1 MGNIEK
7 LIGKPALLDQL
18 AEEAS
23 ELTKAALKL
32 SRILRGENP
41 TPVTEQ
47 EAINDLIE
55 EYSDVIQCARELKL
69 RQDEDQIRHKDIRW
83 HDRIKNSIL
92 EGVIHEK
99 QNKNNN

>member
-1 MGNIEK
+1 MGNIEQ

-47 EAINDLIE
+47 EAIKDLVE
-55 EYSDVIQCARELKL
+55 EFSDVIQCARELRL
-69 RQDEDQIRHKDIRW
+69 RQDEDQIKYKDTRW
-83 HDRIKNSIL
+83 HDRINLK
-92 EGVIHEK
+92 
-99 QNKNNN
+99 

>member
-1 MGNIEK
+1 MGNIEQ

-47 EAINDLIE
+47 EAINDLVE
-55 EYSDVIQCARELKL
+55 EFSEVIQCARELKL
-69 RQDEDQIRHKDIRW
+69 RQDEDQIKYKDTRW
-83 HDRIKNSIL
+83 HNRISLK
-92 EGVIHEK
+92 
-99 QNKNNN
+99 

>member
-7 LIGKPALLDQL
+7 LIGKPALLEQL

-32 SRILRGENP
+32 SRIMREENP

-47 EAINDLIE
+47 EAINNLIE
-55 EYSDVIQCARELKL
+55 EFSDVIQCARELKL
-69 RQDEDQIRHKDIRW
+69 RQDEDQIKYKDMRW
-83 HDRIKNSIL
+83 NDRILTRLIGGL
-92 EGVIHEK
+92 E
-99 QNKNNN
+99 ND

>member
-1 MGNIEK
+1 MGNIEQ

-47 EAINDLIE
+47 DAINDLIE
-55 EYSDVIQCARELKL
+55 EYTDVIQCATELNL
-69 RQDEDQIRHKDIRW
+69 NIDQAQLIRKDKRW
-83 HDRIKNSIL
+83 NYRIEQSKY
-92 EGVIHEK
+92 EK
-99 QNKNNN
+99 TIEEYQGY

>member
-1 MGNIEK
+1 MSDIEK

-69 RQDEDQIRHKDIRW
+69 RQDEDQIKYKDIRW
-83 HDRIKNSIL
+83 HNRIKNSIL
-92 EGVIHEK
+92 EGVRNDK
-99 QNKNNN
+99 

>member
-1 MGNIEK
+1 MGNIEQ

-32 SRILRGENP
+32 SRILRGDNP

-55 EYSDVIQCARELKL
+55 EFSDVIQCARELRL
-69 RQDEDQIRHKDIRW
+69 RQDEDQIKYKDTRW
-83 HDRIKNSIL
+83 HDRINLK
-92 EGVIHEK
+92 
-99 QNKNNN
+99 

>member
-1 MGNIEK
+1 MGNIEQ
-7 LIGKPALLDQL
+7 LIGKPALLEQL

-32 SRILRGENP
+32 SRILRCENP

-55 EYSDVIQCARELKL
+55 EYSDVIQCSRELKL
-69 RQDEDQIRHKDIRW
+69 RQDEDQIKYKDIRW
-83 HDRIKNSIL
+83 HNRIKNSIL
-92 EGVIHEK
+92 EGVRNDK
-99 QNKNNN
+99 

>member
-1 MGNIEK
+1 MSNIEK
-7 LIGKPALLDQL
+7 MIGKAALLDQL

-47 EAINDLIE
+47 EAVNNLIE
-55 EYSDVIQCARELKL
+55 EFSDVIQCARELRL
-69 RQDEDQIRHKDIRW
+69 RPDEDQIKYKDGRW
-83 HDRIKNSIL
+83 HDRINLK
-92 EGVIHEK
+92 
-99 QNKNNN
+99 

>member
-1 MGNIEK
+1 MGNIEQ

-83 HDRIKNSIL
+83 NNRIKNSIL
-92 EGVIHEK
+92 EDIIHDK
-99 QNKNNN
+99 